1 MERSF
6 VSKANIHINDIKY
19 DLLKIAE
26 PHDGYMTPEL
36 SSTDDLIVKLFKA
49 YLADLR
55 LQGYIHSYDVP
66 SVAFKETSATYDV
79 VVQIT
84 RDRTPKRIKIHVGF
98 YQSPWPSLALR
109 LKAA

>member
-1 MERSF
+1 MERTF

-49 YLADLR
+49 YLEDLR
-55 LQGYIHSYDVP
+55 KDGYIFSYDVP
-66 SVAFKETSATYDV
+66 TITFKDTSATYDV
-79 VVQIT
+79 VAQIT
-84 RDRTPKRIKIHVGF
+84 KDRTPKKIKIHVGF
-98 YQSPWPSLALR
+98 YQSPWPDLAVK